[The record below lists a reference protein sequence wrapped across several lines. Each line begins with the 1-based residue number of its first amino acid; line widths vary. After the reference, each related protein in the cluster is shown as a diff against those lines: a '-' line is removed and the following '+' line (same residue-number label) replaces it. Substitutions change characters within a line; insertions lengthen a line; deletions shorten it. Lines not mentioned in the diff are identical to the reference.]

1 LRFRTRDRVR
11 VLGMDCACGR
21 PGPRI
26 RCVGRTDD
34 MLIVLG
40 VNVFPGAIRDLV
52 EELHPRTTGAMQVVL
67 RKPGPSVEPP
77 LRVEAEHAPG
87 AGDLA
92 TLKAELEERIRARL
106 TISAEVTLVPPD
118 SIPRSEMKTALI
130 RIEETR

>member
-1 LRFRTRDRVR
+1 V
-11 VLGMDCACGR
+11 
-21 PGPRI
+21 

-67 RKPGPSVEPP
+67 PKAGPGVEPP

-87 AGDLA
+87 ADDLA
-92 TLKAELEERIRARL
+92 ALKAELEERIRARL